1 MMMTRARRVWV
12 AVAVAGIVLTSSAPI
27 LPPGFL
33 KALAPFR
40 AERPRVQK
48 RTDTATPLRAGVM
61 TGASEKRADEA
72 PVEPGA
78 R

>member
-1 MMMTRARRVWV
+1 MMTRARRVWV
-12 AVAVAGIVLTSSAPI
+12 AVAVAGVVLTSSAPV

-48 RTDTATPLRAGVM
+48 RTDTATPLRAGVIRG
-61 TGASEKRADEA
+61 TRESRA
-72 PVEPGA
+72 VGWLPGA

>member
-1 MMMTRARRVWV
+1 MMTRARRVWV
-12 AVAVAGIVLTSSAPI
+12 AVAVAGVVLTSSTPI
-27 LPPGFL
+27 LPSGFL

-48 RTDTATPLRAGVM
+48 RTDTATPLRAGVI

-72 PVEPGA
+72 PAAPGA

>member
-1 MMMTRARRVWV
+1 MMTRARRVWV
-12 AVAVAGIVLTSSAPI
+12 AVALAGIVLTSSTPV

-61 TGASEKRADEA
+61 TGASERRALPDA
-72 PVEPGA
+72 PGA

>member
-1 MMMTRARRVWV
+1 MMTRAGRVWV
-12 AVAVAGIVLTSSAPI
+12 AVALAGVVLTSSAPV

-61 TGASEKRADEA
+61 TGASDKRADEA
-72 PVEPGA
+72 PAVPGA